1 LADYATIAGIA
12 GAIGVMA
19 VGELVKRS
27 SKKAST
33 QLTDNKIRY

>member
-19 VGELVKRS
+19 VGELVKRN
-27 SKKAST
+27 SKKTST
-33 QLTDNKIRY
+33 